1 MDDNITVQE
10 ARKLL
15 WKEFDHVPDKSIEL
29 MIYCFDRIAQLLIEK
44 IQREAEEK
52 KKKRLAE
59 ESERKKNIW
68 SWIVDKN
75 I

>member
-44 IQREAEEK
+44 IQREAKEK
-52 KKKRLAE
+52 KK
-59 ESERKKNIW
+59 
-68 SWIVDKN
+68 
-75 I
+75 

>member
-1 MDDNITVQE
+1 
-10 ARKLL
+10 
-15 WKEFDHVPDKSIEL
+15 

-59 ESERKKNIW
+59 ESERKKTR
-68 SWIVDKN
+68 VRDKKHLILN
-75 I
+75 SR

>member
-1 MDDNITVQE
+1 MDDNMTVQE
-10 ARKLL
+10 ARKIL

-44 IQREAEEK
+44 IQREAEE
-52 KKKRLAE
+52 
-59 ESERKKNIW
+59 SERRKRKKKNIW